1 MLCINNSA
9 LLFDQFVITVNSLAE
24 IDTFEAMQWDWP
36 LSVRLREMSALYKVK

>member
-24 IDTFEAMQWDWP
+24 MDTFGAMQWDRP